1 MLEVSD
7 TYLLHLCLQAGKH
20 QSSVKVHFNS
30 VLLSS
35 WGKIGKIL
43 SKKKRRRSTN
53 WDPLK
58 YLFPKNL
65 SRQKHSRQFSFSAL
79 Q

>member
-43 SKKKRRRSTN
+43 SKKKGGEVQIGI
-53 WDPLK
+53 L
-58 YLFPKNL
+58 
-65 SRQKHSRQFSFSAL
+65 
-79 Q
+79 